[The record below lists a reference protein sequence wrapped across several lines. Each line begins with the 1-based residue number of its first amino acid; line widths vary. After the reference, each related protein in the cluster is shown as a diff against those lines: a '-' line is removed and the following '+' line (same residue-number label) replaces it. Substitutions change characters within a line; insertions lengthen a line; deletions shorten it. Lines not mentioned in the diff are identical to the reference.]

1 MNIDDIE
8 EKIEKLEID
17 ILKCDEIIAKAEE
30 KKNKLIS
37 KKEALTNES
46 MLKIVKDI
54 VATPKELKTI
64 IDAIKNNKL
73 DVIKNNIKRDGV

>member
-17 ILKCDEIIAKAEE
+17 ILKCDKIIAKAEE

-37 KKEALTNES
+37 KKETWS
-46 MLKIVKDI
+46 S
-54 VATPKELKTI
+54 
-64 IDAIKNNKL
+64 
-73 DVIKNNIKRDGV
+73 